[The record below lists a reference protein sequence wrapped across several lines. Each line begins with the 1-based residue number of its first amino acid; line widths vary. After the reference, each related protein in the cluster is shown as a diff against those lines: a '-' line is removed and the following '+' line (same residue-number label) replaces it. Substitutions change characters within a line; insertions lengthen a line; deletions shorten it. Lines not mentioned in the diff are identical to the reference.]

1 MGNPKSVQYTNG
13 TLQLTLSEMPIY
25 VMSSNVSAL
34 QTQTRAPEGYS
45 TQF

>member
-1 MGNPKSVQYTNG
+1 
-13 TLQLTLSEMPIY
+13 MPIY
-25 VMSSNVSAL
+25 VLSSNVSVL